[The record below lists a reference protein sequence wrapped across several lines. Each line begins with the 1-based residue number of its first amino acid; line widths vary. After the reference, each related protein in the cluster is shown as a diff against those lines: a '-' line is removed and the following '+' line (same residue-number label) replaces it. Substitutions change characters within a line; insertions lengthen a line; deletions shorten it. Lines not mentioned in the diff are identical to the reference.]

1 MTLEKT
7 HNPLINIYVYILI
20 EKEGYSYLPHYKKW
34 LVLFLIKLF
43 SVFFVFIYFC
53 SGYLYFAIT
62 VVLVILIY
70 HVITYHGQYKKNKEL
85 LANLNSRYDRGGF
98 LTNDEVSFIL
108 KKISLEHKKF
118 ILADSPIQDI
128 LKNIFDYECTKKTNI

>member
-1 MTLEKT
+1 MASSFFNKA
-7 HNPLINIYVYILI
+7 IFCIFCF
-20 EKEGYSYLPHYKKW
+20 YL
-34 LVLFLIKLF
+34 
-43 SVFFVFIYFC
+43 FC